1 MIKGTK
7 ITAVTWPYLSSLFA
21 LKITREI
28 INYSTYGFF
37 LMIRAGLPAI
47 TTLSPNDFVT
57 TLPAPTITLLP
68 KVTPGQI
75 MDPPPIH
82 TSSPI
87 VTSLLW
93 P

>member
-57 TLPAPTITLLP
+57 TLPAPVGYYAGKQTANG
-68 KVTPGQI
+68 VRHDGF
-75 MDPPPIH
+75 
-82 TSSPI
+82 
-87 VTSLLW
+87 
-93 P
+93 

>member
-1 MIKGTK
+1 
-7 ITAVTWPYLSSLFA
+7 
-21 LKITREI
+21 
-28 INYSTYGFF
+28 
-37 LMIRAGLPAI
+37 MIRAGLPAI

-75 MDPPPIH
+75 IAPPPIH
-82 TSSPI
+82 ASSPI
-87 VTSLLW
+87 VTSLLC